1 MTPAVTPAV
10 IPTMSQ
16 PAVTTATSQPT
27 TTPHVTS
34 APQIAITPQATITSQ
49 PAVTPRMTA
58 APQPTTAPTPPPG
71 PEAGTRQARLFTN
84 GRWQPEKVRVP
95 RSGSGRYRVVPG
107 QARPP
112 RGKGKVVRY
121 IVEVERGLPF
131 DREEFALQVHRIL
144 NDPRGWGFRFH
155 RVSRGPVDIR
165 VSLSSPAMTDRRCLP
180 LRTLGLLSCWNG
192 GRAVINAMRW
202 NEGAPGYRGDVA
214 SYREYVISHEVG
226 HGLGHGHVSCPGRG
240 RRAPVMLQ
248 QTKSLHGCRPNPWP
262 FPERGPR
269 ALG

>member
-1 MTPAVTPAV
+1 M
-10 IPTMSQ
+10 
-16 PAVTTATSQPT
+16 
-27 TTPHVTS
+27 TS